1 MYKYKSNSLVLFIFF
16 SCSSEDNESETTDPV
31 LTASDFSPNSEGSY
45 WVYNV
50 DSTSSDLPEMDFSSI
65 DSLYIVS
72 TSNAAYILEANNGI
86 GADGS
91 MNSILT
97 SGSLSTTD
105 TTLIYSGALDLP
117 IDIVIDQALEISDLI
132 LIDLEA
138 DNGSVLSTIEGA
150 FTETIDIQGS
160 MIPINVNFELFSAK
174 EDLYDSKIV
183 NGVSYTNVYEGT
195 LNFNLSVTGT
205 ITIFGFGQNINII
218 ESQNILS
225 IKYYYGANLGLLRAE
240 SEQGFELAPEV
251 IALIDQT
258 SGGNEFPSSATVNGV
273 EALINYV
280 IY

>member
-1 MYKYKSNSLVLFIFF
+1 MRHLFLFLVLFIFF

-117 IDIVIDQALEISDLI
+117 IDIVVDQALEISDLI

>member
-1 MYKYKSNSLVLFIFF
+1 MRHLYLFLVLFIFF

-258 SGGNEFPSSATVNGV
+258 SGGNEFPSSATVTGV

-280 IY
+280 IN

>member
-1 MYKYKSNSLVLFIFF
+1 MRHLYLFLVLFIFF
-16 SCSSEDNESETTDPV
+16 NCSSEDNESETTYPV

-50 DSTSSDLPEMDFSSI
+50 DSTNSDLPEMDFSSI

-72 TSNAAYILEANNGI
+72 TSNAAYTLEANNGI

-258 SGGNEFPSSATVNGV
+258 GGGNEFPSSATVTGV

-280 IY
+280 IN

>member
-1 MYKYKSNSLVLFIFF
+1 MRHLYLFLGLFIFF
-16 SCSSEDNESETTDPV
+16 NCSSEDNESETTDPV

-45 WVYNV
+45 WIYNV
-50 DSTSSDLPEMDFSSI
+50 DSTSDDLPEMDFTSN

-72 TSNAAYILEANNGI
+72 TSNAAYTLDANNGM
-86 GADGS
+86 GAEGS
-91 MNSILT
+91 INSILT

-105 TTLIYSGALDLP
+105 TTLTYSGALDLP
-117 IDIVIDQALEISDLI
+117 IDIVVDQALEISDLI

-225 IKYYYGANLGLLRAE
+225 IRYYYGANIGLLRAE

-258 SGGNEFPSSATVNGV
+258 GGGNEFPSSATVTGV
-273 EALINYV
+273 EALINYE
-280 IY
+280 IN

>member
-1 MYKYKSNSLVLFIFF
+1 MRHLYLFLGLFIFF
-16 SCSSEDNESETTDPV
+16 NCSSEDNESETTDPV

-117 IDIVIDQALEISDLI
+117 IDIVVDQALEISDLI

-225 IKYYYGANLGLLRAE
+225 IRYYYGANLGLLRAE

-258 SGGNEFPSSATVNGV
+258 SGGNEFPSSATVTGV

-280 IY
+280 IN

>member
-1 MYKYKSNSLVLFIFF
+1 MRHLYLFLGLFIFLN
-16 SCSSEDNESETTDPV
+16 CSSEDNESETTDPV

-117 IDIVIDQALEISDLI
+117 IDIVVDQALEISDLI

-225 IKYYYGANLGLLRAE
+225 IRYYYGANLGLLRAE

-280 IY
+280 IN

>member
-1 MYKYKSNSLVLFIFF
+1 MRHLYLFLGLFIFF
-16 SCSSEDNESETTDPV
+16 NCSSEDNESETTDPV

-45 WVYNV
+45 WIYNV
-50 DSTSSDLPEMDFSSI
+50 DSTSDDLPEMDFTSN

-72 TSNAAYILEANNGI
+72 TSNAAYTLDANNGM

-91 MNSILT
+91 INSILT
-97 SGSLSTTD
+97 SGSLSTTA
-105 TTLIYSGALDLP
+105 TTLTYSGALDLP
-117 IDIVIDQALEISDLI
+117 IDIVVDQAIEISDLI

-138 DNGSVLSTIEGA
+138 DNGTVLSTIEGA

-258 SGGNEFPSSATVNGV
+258 GGGNEFPSSATVTGV

-280 IY
+280 IN

>member
-1 MYKYKSNSLVLFIFF
+1 MRHLYLFLGLFIFLN
-16 SCSSEDNESETTDPV
+16 CSSEDNESETTDPV

-117 IDIVIDQALEISDLI
+117 IDIVVDQALEISDLI

-258 SGGNEFPSSATVNGV
+258 SGGNEFPSSATVTGV

-280 IY
+280 IN

>member
-1 MYKYKSNSLVLFIFF
+1 MRHLYLFLVLFIFF

-72 TSNAAYILEANNGI
+72 TSNAAYTLEANNGI

-117 IDIVIDQALEISDLI
+117 IDIVVDQALEISDLI

-138 DNGSVLSTIEGA
+138 DNGTVLSTIEGA

-280 IY
+280 IN

>member
-1 MYKYKSNSLVLFIFF
+1 MRNLYLFLILFIFF

-50 DSTSSDLPEMDFSSI
+50 DSTSSDLPEMDFNSI

-117 IDIVIDQALEISDLI
+117 IDIVVDQALEISDLI

-280 IY
+280 IN

>member
-1 MYKYKSNSLVLFIFF
+1 MRHLYLFLVLFIFF

-117 IDIVIDQALEISDLI
+117 IDIVVDQALEISDLI

-174 EDLYDSKIV
+174 EVLYDSKIV

-258 SGGNEFPSSATVNGV
+258 SGGNEFPSSATVTGV

-280 IY
+280 IN

>member
-1 MYKYKSNSLVLFIFF
+1 MRHLYLFLGLFIFLN
-16 SCSSEDNESETTDPV
+16 CSSEDNESETTDPV

-45 WVYNV
+45 WIYNV
-50 DSTSSDLPEMDFSSI
+50 DSTSDDLPEMDFTSN

-72 TSNAAYILEANNGI
+72 TSNAAYTLDANNGM

-91 MNSILT
+91 INSILT
-97 SGSLSTTD
+97 SGSLSTTA
-105 TTLIYSGALDLP
+105 TTLTYSGALDLP
-117 IDIVIDQALEISDLI
+117 IDIVVDQALEISDLI

-138 DNGSVLSTIEGA
+138 DNGTVLSTIEGA

-225 IKYYYGANLGLLRAE
+225 IRYYYGANIGLLRAE

-258 SGGNEFPSSATVNGV
+258 GGGNEFPSSATVTGV

-280 IY
+280 IN

>member
-1 MYKYKSNSLVLFIFF
+1 MRHLYLFLVLFIFF

-280 IY
+280 IN

>member
-1 MYKYKSNSLVLFIFF
+1 MRHLYLFLGLFIFLN
-16 SCSSEDNESETTDPV
+16 CSSEDNESETTDPV

-117 IDIVIDQALEISDLI
+117 IDIVVDQALEISDLI

-138 DNGSVLSTIEGA
+138 DNGTVLSTIEGA

-225 IKYYYGANLGLLRAE
+225 IRYYYGANIGLLRAE

-280 IY
+280 IN

>member
-1 MYKYKSNSLVLFIFF
+1 MRHLYLFLGLFIFF
-16 SCSSEDNESETTDPV
+16 NCSSEDNESETTYPV

-45 WVYNV
+45 WMYNV
-50 DSTSSDLPEMDFSSI
+50 DSASADLPEMDFSSI

-72 TSNAAYILEANNGI
+72 TSNAAYTLEANNGI

-117 IDIVIDQALEISDLI
+117 IDIVVDQALEISDLI

-138 DNGSVLSTIEGA
+138 DNGSVLSAIEGA

-225 IKYYYGANLGLLRAE
+225 IRYYYGANLGLLRAE

-258 SGGNEFPSSATVNGV
+258 SGGNEFPSSATVTGV

-280 IY
+280 IN

>member
-1 MYKYKSNSLVLFIFF
+1 MRHLYLFLVLFIFF
-16 SCSSEDNESETTDPV
+16 NCSSEDNESETTDPV

-50 DSTSSDLPEMDFSSI
+50 DSTSADLPEMDFSSI

-72 TSNAAYILEANNGI
+72 TSNAAYTLEANNGI

-174 EDLYDSKIV
+174 EVLYDSKIV

-225 IKYYYGANLGLLRAE
+225 IRYYYGANLGLLRAE

-258 SGGNEFPSSATVNGV
+258 SGGNEFPSSATVTGV

-280 IY
+280 IN

>member
-1 MYKYKSNSLVLFIFF
+1 MRHLYLFLVLFIFF
-16 SCSSEDNESETTDPV
+16 NCSSEDNESETTDPV

-50 DSTSSDLPEMDFSSI
+50 DSTSADLPEMDFSSI

-72 TSNAAYILEANNGI
+72 TSNAAYTLEANNGI

-174 EDLYDSKIV
+174 EVLYDSKIV

-225 IKYYYGANLGLLRAE
+225 IRYYYGANLGLLRAE

-258 SGGNEFPSSATVNGV
+258 SGGNEFQSSATVTGV

-280 IY
+280 IN

>member
-1 MYKYKSNSLVLFIFF
+1 MRHLFLFLVLFIFF

-117 IDIVIDQALEISDLI
+117 IDIVVDQALEISDLI

-225 IKYYYGANLGLLRAE
+225 IRYYYGANLGLLRAE

-280 IY
+280 IN

>member
-1 MYKYKSNSLVLFIFF
+1 MRHLYLFLVLFIFF

-117 IDIVIDQALEISDLI
+117 LDIVVDQALEISDLI

-138 DNGSVLSTIEGA
+138 DNGSLLSTIEGA

-225 IKYYYGANLGLLRAE
+225 IRYYYGANIGLLRAE

-258 SGGNEFPSSATVNGV
+258 GGGNEFPSSATVTGV
-273 EALINYV
+273 EALINYE
-280 IY
+280 IN

>member
-1 MYKYKSNSLVLFIFF
+1 MRHLYLFLVLFIYF

-50 DSTSSDLPEMDFSSI
+50 DSTSADLPEMDFSSI

-72 TSNAAYILEANNGI
+72 TSNAAYTLEANNGI

-117 IDIVIDQALEISDLI
+117 IDIVVDQALEISDLI

-225 IKYYYGANLGLLRAE
+225 IRYYYGANLGLLRAE

-258 SGGNEFPSSATVNGV
+258 GGGNEFPSSATVTGV

-280 IY
+280 IN

>member
-1 MYKYKSNSLVLFIFF
+1 MKHLYLFLVLFIFF
-16 SCSSEDNESETTDPV
+16 SCSSEDNESDTTDPV

-174 EDLYDSKIV
+174 EVLYDSKIV

-225 IKYYYGANLGLLRAE
+225 IRYYYGANLGLLRAE

-258 SGGNEFPSSATVNGV
+258 SGGNEFPSSATVTGV

-280 IY
+280 IN

>member
-1 MYKYKSNSLVLFIFF
+1 MRHLYLFLVLFIFF

-117 IDIVIDQALEISDLI
+117 IDIVVDQALEISDLI

>member
-1 MYKYKSNSLVLFIFF
+1 MRNLYLFLILFIFF

-50 DSTSSDLPEMDFSSI
+50 DSTSSDLPEMDFNSI

-117 IDIVIDQALEISDLI
+117 IDIVVDQALEISDLI

-225 IKYYYGANLGLLRAE
+225 IRYYYGANLGLLRAE

-258 SGGNEFPSSATVNGV
+258 SGGNEFPSSATVTGV

-280 IY
+280 IN

>member
-1 MYKYKSNSLVLFIFF
+1 MRHLYLFLGLFIFF
-16 SCSSEDNESETTDPV
+16 NCSSEDNESETTDPV

-117 IDIVIDQALEISDLI
+117 IDIVVDQALEISDLI

-225 IKYYYGANLGLLRAE
+225 IRYYYGANLGLLRAE

-258 SGGNEFPSSATVNGV
+258 GGGNEFPSSATVTGV

-280 IY
+280 IN

>member
-1 MYKYKSNSLVLFIFF
+1 MRHLYLFLGLFIFF
-16 SCSSEDNESETTDPV
+16 NCSSEDNESETTYPV

-45 WVYNV
+45 WMYNV
-50 DSTSSDLPEMDFSSI
+50 DSASADLPEMDFSSI

-72 TSNAAYILEANNGI
+72 TSNAAYTLEANNGI

-105 TTLIYSGALDLP
+105 TTLTYSGALDLP
-117 IDIVIDQALEISDLI
+117 IDIVVDQALEISDLI

-138 DNGSVLSTIEGA
+138 DNGTVLSTIEGA

-225 IKYYYGANLGLLRAE
+225 IRYYYGANIGLLRAE

-258 SGGNEFPSSATVNGV
+258 GGGNEFPSSATVNGV

-280 IY
+280 IN

>member
-1 MYKYKSNSLVLFIFF
+1 MRHLYLFLGLFIFF
-16 SCSSEDNESETTDPV
+16 NCSSEDNESETTDPV

-45 WVYNV
+45 WLYNV

-117 IDIVIDQALEISDLI
+117 IDIVVDQALEISDLI

-174 EDLYDSKIV
+174 EVLYDSKIV

-225 IKYYYGANLGLLRAE
+225 IRYYYGANLGLLRAE

-258 SGGNEFPSSATVNGV
+258 SGGNEFQSSATVTGV

-280 IY
+280 IN

>member
-1 MYKYKSNSLVLFIFF
+1 MRHLYLFLGLFIFLN
-16 SCSSEDNESETTDPV
+16 CSSEDNESETTDPV

-45 WVYNV
+45 WMYNV
-50 DSTSSDLPEMDFSSI
+50 DSASADLPEMDFSSI

-72 TSNAAYILEANNGI
+72 TSNAAYTLEANNGI

-117 IDIVIDQALEISDLI
+117 IDIVVDQVLEISDLI

-225 IKYYYGANLGLLRAE
+225 IRYYYGANLGLLRAE

-258 SGGNEFPSSATVNGV
+258 GGGNEFPSSATVTGV

-280 IY
+280 IN

>member
-1 MYKYKSNSLVLFIFF
+1 MRHLYLFLGLFIFF
-16 SCSSEDNESETTDPV
+16 NCSSEDNESETTDPV

-117 IDIVIDQALEISDLI
+117 IDIVVDQALEISDLI

-225 IKYYYGANLGLLRAE
+225 IRYYYGANLGLLRAE

-280 IY
+280 IN

>member
-1 MYKYKSNSLVLFIFF
+1 MRHLYLFLVLFIFF
-16 SCSSEDNESETTDPV
+16 NCSSEDNESETTDPV

-50 DSTSSDLPEMDFSSI
+50 DSTSADLPEMDFSSI

-117 IDIVIDQALEISDLI
+117 IDIVVDQALEISDLI

-138 DNGSVLSTIEGA
+138 DNGSVLSAIEGA

-174 EDLYDSKIV
+174 EVLYDSKIV

-225 IKYYYGANLGLLRAE
+225 IRYYYGANLGLLRAE

-258 SGGNEFPSSATVNGV
+258 GGGNEFPSSATVTGV

-280 IY
+280 IN

>member
-1 MYKYKSNSLVLFIFF
+1 MRHLYLFLGLFIFLN
-16 SCSSEDNESETTDPV
+16 CSSEDNESETTDPV

-45 WVYNV
+45 WIYNV
-50 DSTSSDLPEMDFSSI
+50 DSTSDDLPEMDFTSN

-72 TSNAAYILEANNGI
+72 TSNAAYTLDANNGM

-91 MNSILT
+91 INSILT

-105 TTLIYSGALDLP
+105 TTLTYSGALDLP
-117 IDIVIDQALEISDLI
+117 IDIVVDQALEISDLI

-138 DNGSVLSTIEGA
+138 DNGTVLSTIEGA

-183 NGVSYTNVYEGT
+183 NGVYYTNVYEGT

-225 IKYYYGANLGLLRAE
+225 IRYYYGANIGLLRAE

-258 SGGNEFPSSATVNGV
+258 GGGNEFPSSTTVTGV
-273 EALINYV
+273 EALINYE
-280 IY
+280 IN

>member
-1 MYKYKSNSLVLFIFF
+1 MRHLYLFLVLFIFF

-50 DSTSSDLPEMDFSSI
+50 DSTSSDLPEMDFNSI

-117 IDIVIDQALEISDLI
+117 IDIVVDQALEISDLI

-258 SGGNEFPSSATVNGV
+258 SGGNEFPSSATVTGV

-280 IY
+280 IN

>member
-1 MYKYKSNSLVLFIFF
+1 MRHLYLFLGLFIFF
-16 SCSSEDNESETTDPV
+16 NCSSEDNESETTDPV

-117 IDIVIDQALEISDLI
+117 IDIVVDQALEISDLI

-138 DNGSVLSTIEGA
+138 DNGTVLSTIEGA

-258 SGGNEFPSSATVNGV
+258 SGGNEFPSSATVTGV

-280 IY
+280 IN

>member
-1 MYKYKSNSLVLFIFF
+1 MRHLYLFLGLFIFF
-16 SCSSEDNESETTDPV
+16 NCSSEDNESETTYPV

-45 WVYNV
+45 WMYNV
-50 DSTSSDLPEMDFSSI
+50 DSASADLPEMDFSSI

-117 IDIVIDQALEISDLI
+117 IDIVVDQALEISDLI

>member
-1 MYKYKSNSLVLFIFF
+1 MRHLYLFLGLFIFLN
-16 SCSSEDNESETTDPV
+16 CSSEDNESETTDPV

-45 WVYNV
+45 WIYNV
-50 DSTSSDLPEMDFSSI
+50 DSTSDDLPEMDFTSN

-72 TSNAAYILEANNGI
+72 TSNAAYTLDANNGM

-91 MNSILT
+91 INSILT
-97 SGSLSTTD
+97 SGSLSTTA
-105 TTLIYSGALDLP
+105 TTLTYSGALDLP
-117 IDIVIDQALEISDLI
+117 IDIVVDQALEISDLI

-138 DNGSVLSTIEGA
+138 DNGTVLSTIEGA

-225 IKYYYGANLGLLRAE
+225 IRYYYGANLGLLRAE

-258 SGGNEFPSSATVNGV
+258 GGGNEFPSSATVTGV

-280 IY
+280 IN

>member
-1 MYKYKSNSLVLFIFF
+1 MRHLYLFLVLFIFF
-16 SCSSEDNESETTDPV
+16 NCSSEDNESETTDPV

-72 TSNAAYILEANNGI
+72 TSNAAYTLEANNGI

-174 EDLYDSKIV
+174 EVLYDSKIV

-225 IKYYYGANLGLLRAE
+225 IRYYYGANLGLLRAE

-258 SGGNEFPSSATVNGV
+258 SGGNEFPSSATVTGV

-280 IY
+280 IN

>member
-1 MYKYKSNSLVLFIFF
+1 MRHLYLFLGLFIFF
-16 SCSSEDNESETTDPV
+16 NCSSEDNESETTDPV

-72 TSNAAYILEANNGI
+72 TSNAAYTLEANNGI

-117 IDIVIDQALEISDLI
+117 IDIVVDQALEISDLI

-225 IKYYYGANLGLLRAE
+225 IRYYYGANIGLLRAE

-258 SGGNEFPSSATVNGV
+258 GGGNEFPSSATVTGV
-273 EALINYV
+273 EALINYE
-280 IY
+280 IN

>member
-1 MYKYKSNSLVLFIFF
+1 MRHLYLFLGLFIFLN
-16 SCSSEDNESETTDPV
+16 CSSEDNESETTDPV

-45 WVYNV
+45 WIYNV
-50 DSTSSDLPEMDFSSI
+50 DSTSDDLPEMDFTSN

-72 TSNAAYILEANNGI
+72 TSNAAYTLDANNGM

-91 MNSILT
+91 INSILT

-105 TTLIYSGALDLP
+105 TTLTYSGALDLP
-117 IDIVIDQALEISDLI
+117 IDIVVDQALEISDLI

-138 DNGSVLSTIEGA
+138 DNGTVLSTIEGA

-258 SGGNEFPSSATVNGV
+258 GGGNEFPSSATVTGV

-280 IY
+280 IN

>member
-1 MYKYKSNSLVLFIFF
+1 MRHLYLFLGLFIFF
-16 SCSSEDNESETTDPV
+16 NCSSEDNESETTYPV

-45 WVYNV
+45 WMYNV
-50 DSTSSDLPEMDFSSI
+50 DSASADLPEMDFSSI

-72 TSNAAYILEANNGI
+72 TSNAAYTLEANNGI

-105 TTLIYSGALDLP
+105 TTLTYSGALDLP
-117 IDIVIDQALEISDLI
+117 IDIVVDQALEISDLI

-138 DNGSVLSTIEGA
+138 DNGSVLSAIEGA

>member
-1 MYKYKSNSLVLFIFF
+1 MRHLYLFLVLFIFF

-50 DSTSSDLPEMDFSSI
+50 DSTSSDLPEMDFNSI

-117 IDIVIDQALEISDLI
+117 IDIVVDQALEISDLI

-225 IKYYYGANLGLLRAE
+225 IRYYYGANLGLLRAE

-258 SGGNEFPSSATVNGV
+258 SGGNEFPSSATVTGV

-280 IY
+280 IN

>member
-1 MYKYKSNSLVLFIFF
+1 MRQLYLFLGLFIFF
-16 SCSSEDNESETTDPV
+16 NCSSEDNESETTYPV

-45 WVYNV
+45 WMYNV
-50 DSTSSDLPEMDFSSI
+50 DSASADLPEMDFSSI

-72 TSNAAYILEANNGI
+72 TSNAAYTLEANNGI

-105 TTLIYSGALDLP
+105 TTLTYSGALDLP
-117 IDIVIDQALEISDLI
+117 IDIVVDQALEISDLI

-138 DNGSVLSTIEGA
+138 DNGSVLSAIEGA

-225 IKYYYGANLGLLRAE
+225 IRYYYGANLGLLRAE

-258 SGGNEFPSSATVNGV
+258 GGGNEFPSSATVTGV

-280 IY
+280 IN